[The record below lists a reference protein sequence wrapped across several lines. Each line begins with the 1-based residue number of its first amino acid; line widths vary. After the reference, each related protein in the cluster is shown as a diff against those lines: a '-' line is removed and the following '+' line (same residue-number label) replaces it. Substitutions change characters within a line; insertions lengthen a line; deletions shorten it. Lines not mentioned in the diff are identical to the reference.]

1 MKADLHIH
9 SSFSKDGKSTVEE
22 IIEAARSKG
31 LGCIAISDHNCF
43 DAYDIASRC
52 RDIIVVPAE
61 EVSSSEGH
69 ILAYGISEHIE
80 RGKGVLETIDMIHD
94 AGGIAVAA
102 HPYRWWSG
110 IGEKNVVKEFDAVET
125 FNSRSTKG
133 SNGNAFKLALKMNKP
148 MTAGSNAHNA
158 QNVGDAYIEFSDNV
172 TKWEDVIK
180 EIVNA
185 NNNVGGRNRSST
197 DTLKY
202 GFKSITE
209 WIGRGFRKM

>member
-1 MKADLHIH
+1 MRADLHIH
-9 SSFSKDGKSTVEE
+9 SSFSKDGLSSVEE
-22 IIEAARSKG
+22 IIESARAKG
-31 LGCIAISDHNCF
+31 LRCIAISDHNNF
-43 DAYDIASRC
+43 DAYDIASEC

-69 ILAYGISEHIE
+69 ILAYGINEYIE

-110 IGEKNVVKEFDAVET
+110 LGEKNVVEEFDAVET
-125 FNSRSTKG
+125 FNARSTKG
-133 SNGNAFKLALKMNKP
+133 SNGKAFGLAAKMGKP
-148 MTAGSNAHNA
+148 MTAGSDAHSA
-158 QNVGDAYIEFSDNV
+158 QNVGDAYIEFSDDI
-172 TKWEDVIK
+172 TDWEDVIK
-180 EIVNA
+180 EIVRS
-185 NNNVGGRNRSST
+185 NNNVNGKHRSGT
-197 DTLKY
+197 DTVRY

>member
-9 SSFSKDGKSTVEE
+9 SAFSKDGLSTVKE
-22 IIEAARSKG
+22 IIEAAKAKG
-31 LGCIAISDHNCF
+31 LGCIAIADHNSF
-43 DAYDIASRC
+43 EAYEEASKSEG
-52 RDIIVVPAE
+52 IIVIPAE

-69 ILAYGISEHIE
+69 ILAYGINCEIP

-110 IGEKNVVKEFDAVET
+110 LGEENVVDGFDAIEIH
-125 FNSRSTKG
+125 NARSKKG
-133 SNGNAFKLALKMNKP
+133 SNRKAQKLAQKMGKP
-148 MTAGSNAHNA
+148 VTGGSDAHHA
-158 QNVGDAYIEFSDNV
+158 ANVGDAYSEFNDNMES
-172 TKWEDVIK
+172 WEDIVK
-180 EIVNA
+180 EIVAGNA
-185 NNNVGGRNRSST
+185 TTGGIHRT
-197 DTLKY
+197 GPQTVKY

>member
-1 MKADLHIH
+1 MRADLHIH
-9 SSFSKDGKSTVEE
+9 STFSKDGLSTVEE
-22 IIEAARSKG
+22 IIESARAKG
-31 LGCIAISDHNCF
+31 LRCIAISDHNNF
-43 DAYDIASRC
+43 DAYDIASEC

-69 ILAYGISEHIE
+69 ILAYGISEYIE

-110 IGEKNVVKEFDAVET
+110 LGEKNVVEEFDAVET
-125 FNSRSTKG
+125 FNARSTKG
-133 SNGNAFKLALKMNKP
+133 SNGKAFTLAAKMGKP
-148 MTAGSNAHNA
+148 MTAGSDAHSA
-158 QNVGDAYIEFSDNV
+158 QNVGDAYIEFSDDV
-172 TKWEDVIK
+172 TTWEDVIK
-180 EIVNA
+180 EIVRDG
-185 NNNVGGRNRSST
+185 NNVDGKHRSGA
-197 DTLKY
+197 DTVRY